1 MKISKKNVIFIAA
14 AFILCLGA
22 ANIIYEISTI
32 RRDVV
37 LSRVDNEEYISQL
50 YAAQAADIKATAGN
64 TVTVEGCDIVLGK
77 TTLQEFL
84 DETGCSIDK
93 DSSYYYN
100 YDYDGYRYMTKDE
113 LDAEASLDPIGWGTA
128 CVYKGDK
135 TSDIVF
141 EISSCEYIDD
151 KSRTLPAY
159 DCCYIISVQIK
170 LTGKNDYTFSYN
182 GVDQT
187 SSHED
192 FAEAWNDGEDIE
204 PEYESDYETDYYWK
218 TGRNVT
224 VREEVYTKEG
234 QELYDIKRQIE
245 ISYYGY

>member
-1 MKISKKNVIFIAA
+1 
-14 AFILCLGA
+14 
-22 ANIIYEISTI
+22 
-32 RRDVV
+32 
-37 LSRVDNEEYISQL
+37 
-50 YAAQAADIKATAGN
+50 
-64 TVTVEGCDIVLGK
+64 
-77 TTLQEFL
+77 
-84 DETGCSIDK
+84 
-93 DSSYYYN
+93 
-100 YDYDGYRYMTKDE
+100 
-113 LDAEASLDPIGWGTA
+113 
-128 CVYKGDK
+128 
-135 TSDIVF
+135 
-141 EISSCEYIDD
+141 
-151 KSRTLPAY
+151 
-159 DCCYIISVQIK
+159 VQIK

>member
-14 AFILCLGA
+14 VLILCLGV
-22 ANIIYEISTI
+22 ANIIYEISAI

-50 YAAQAADIKATAGN
+50 YAAQAEEIQATAGN
-64 TVTVEGCDIVLGK
+64 TVTIEGFDIVLGK

-84 DETGCSIDK
+84 SETGCSIDK
-93 DSSYYYN
+93 DKSYYYN
-100 YDYDGYRYMTKDE
+100 YDYDGYRYMTKAE
-113 LDAEASLDPIGWGTA
+113 LDAKTSLDSIGWGTA

-141 EISSCEYIDD
+141 DISSCEYIDD
-151 KSRTLPAY
+151 KSRSLPAY
-159 DCCYIISVQIK
+159 DRCYIVSVEIQQ
-170 LTGKNDYTFSYN
+170 TGKKDYTFSYN

-192 FAEAWNDGEDIE
+192 FAEAWSAGEEME
-204 PEYESDYETDYYWK
+204 PEYESDYYKQYRWK
-218 TGRNVT
+218 TSRNVT
-224 VREEVYTKEG
+224 VREMVYTQKG
-234 QELYDIKRQIE
+234 QELYNSKRQIE
-245 ISYYGY
+245 ISYDNY